1 MTSYASKE
9 MNIMGAKAFVD
20 SVNESDGRS
29 TKNSTILYAVLGKST
44 DWPNEPNA
52 STAVETIKDKHY
64 DLWKNAIGAKKIN
77 ATDVSHVI
85 PRNDW
90 TTGRVYPMYK
100 QTNINLYTSN
110 FFVLTDQNNVYK
122 CLYNNKGGLST
133 VKPAGFSTTPFTTS
147 DGYTWK
153 YMYTISL
160 GLANKF
166 LTASHMPVQTLT
178 ASDNSTEQNNQLAV
192 QNASVNGAIHVIET
206 NDVGSGYGM
215 LNSTAVVGAT
225 STTIQLAQ
233 GNPSSVDNHYNGD
246 SVYIQS
252 GTGLGQLR
260 RIVNYDGAS
269 RTLTTNTGFSTTPD
283 TTSTVLISPTVN
295 IIGDGV
301 GALAYSLVN
310 TNGNIS
316 NVNVIAVGSKYTHA
330 KAYIS
335 SNTVQ
340 GTGATA
346 NVIISPIGGH
356 GKDPIR
362 ELGGNKVCL
371 NAQFKGSQGVSAT
384 GAGYIPANTE
394 FRTISVLKDPIL
406 KVNSNNAIMTEAI
419 ANTSNS
425 ADTLRLTTRLNI
437 SYQQVINNVA
447 QNQFQIDDEITNE
460 RMRLNAENGTI
471 GFITELNA
479 AARQNASVAQAS
491 NGANGTIVFIKDD
504 ELISDTS
511 FFNIYLN
518 NVDSYGNHVA
528 FTKNDI
534 LLKRGSST
542 KVATVSTISGPEANT
557 YSGEFIHVENFQKV
571 DRAVDQTEDI
581 KVILDF

>member
-20 SVNESDGRS
+20 SINESDGRS
-29 TKNSTILYAVLGKST
+29 TKNSTVLYAVLGKSSHWT
-44 DWPNEPNA
+44 NEPNA
-52 STAVETIKDKHY
+52 PTAIETIKDKHY
-64 DLWKNAIGAKKIN
+64 DIWKNEIGAKKIN
-77 ATDVSHVI
+77 TTDVSHVI

-90 TTGRVYPMYK
+90 ATGTVYPMYK
-100 QTNINLYTSN
+100 HTNINLYTSN

-122 CLYNNKGGLST
+122 CLYNNKGGQST

-178 ASDNSTEQNNQLAV
+178 ASDGSAEQANQLAV
-192 QNASVNGAIHVIET
+192 QNASVNGAIHVVET

-215 LNSTAVVGAT
+215 LNSTAVIGAT
-225 STTIQLAQ
+225 TSTVQLAQ
-233 GNPSSVDNHYNGD
+233 GNPSSVDNFYNGD

-269 RTLTTNTGFSTTPD
+269 RTLTTNTDFATTPD
-283 TTSTVLISPTVN
+283 TTSTVLVSPTVN
-295 IIGDGV
+295 IVGDGV

-316 NVNVIAVGSKYTHA
+316 NVNVIATGSKYTHA
-330 KAYIS
+330 KAYIT

-356 GKDPIR
+356 GKDAIK
-362 ELGGNKVCL
+362 ELGGSKICL
-371 NAQFKGSQGVSAT
+371 NAQFKGSQGVSST
-384 GAGYIPANTE
+384 GKGYIPANTE
-394 FRTISVLKDPIL
+394 FRTVSILKDPIL

-437 SYQQVINNVA
+437 SYQQLINNVP
-447 QNQFQIDDEITNE
+447 QNQFQVDDEITNE

-471 GFITELNA
+471 GFVTQLNA
-479 AARQNASVAQAS
+479 SARASASVAQAS

-504 ELISDTS
+504 ELLSDAS

-518 NVDSYGNHVA
+518 NVDSYGNHIA

-542 KVATVSTISGPEANT
+542 KVATVSSISGPEANT

-571 DRAVDQTEDI
+571 DRTVDQTEDI